1 MSTSNIAAHTGPEPS
16 PALDRL
22 YADFERNSTAPLW
35 TQTGDLMPSSPAP
48 AAVAHVWKWSEL
60 LDIARR
66 SGELVPVGRGGERR
80 AIGLANPGL
89 APTPYATPTLWCA
102 IQWLGPHE
110 TAPEHRHAQNAF
122 RFVIEGEGVWTV
134 VDGDPVAMRRGDLLM
149 TPGWCFHGHHNETDQ
164 PMAWIDGL
172 DVPLA
177 HDLDLGF
184 FEFGPETV
192 TDTTTPHISRS
203 ERLWSHPGLTP
214 LSAPGPRDSTPIAA
228 YRWEHTD
235 HALREQLL
243 LEEEGH
249 PATIEPGHA
258 AIKYTNPTNGN
269 DVLPTIRCE
278 FHRLRAG
285 TRTAARREVG
295 SSIWQVFDGN
305 GHVVL
310 DDERR
315 ALTTGDLF
323 VVPSWVS
330 WSLES
335 ETGLDLF
342 RFSDAPVIEKLRYN
356 RTSTVP
362 TH

>member
-1 MSTSNIAAHTGPEPS
+1 MTSNNITDPESTPE
-16 PALDRL
+16 LDRL
-22 YADFERNSTAPLW
+22 YADFARNSTAPLW
-35 TQTGDLMPSSPAP
+35 TQTGNLMPESPAP
-48 AAVAHVWKWSEL
+48 AAVAHLWQWSEL

-102 IQWLGPHE
+102 IQWLGPRE
-110 TAPEHRHAQNAF
+110 VAPEHRHAQNAF

-184 FEFGPETV
+184 FEFGSEVV
-192 TDTTTPHISRS
+192 TDASTPPVSRS

-214 LSAPGPRDSTPIAA
+214 LSASASRESTPIAA
-228 YRWEHTD
+228 YRWEYTD
-235 HALREQLL
+235 RALREQLL
-243 LEEEGH
+243 LEQEGH
-249 PATIEPGHA
+249 PATVEPGHA
-258 AIKYTNPTNGN
+258 AIKYTNPTTGG

-285 TRTAARREVG
+285 TTTAARREVG
-295 SSIWQVFDGN
+295 SSIWQVFDGT
-305 GHVVL
+305 GHVRL
-310 DDERR
+310 GDQLR

-330 WSLES
+330 WSLEAES
-335 ETGLDLF
+335 ELDLF
-342 RFSDAPVIEKLRYN
+342 RFSDAPVVEKLGYHD
-356 RTSTVP
+356 P
-362 TH
+362 TRR

>member
-1 MSTSNIAAHTGPEPS
+1 MTSNNTVTVGPEPS
-16 PALDRL
+16 AELDRL
-22 YADFERNSTAPLW
+22 YDDFARNSTAPLW
-35 TQTGDLMPSSPAP
+35 TQTGNLMPESPAP
-48 AAVAHVWKWSEL
+48 AAVPHVWRWAEL

-66 SGELVPVGRGGERR
+66 AGELVPVGRGGERR

-89 APTPYATPTLWCA
+89 APTAYATPTLWCA
-102 IQWLGPHE
+102 IQWLGPRE

-149 TPGWCFHGHHNETDQ
+149 TPGWCFHGHHNETDR

-184 FEFGPETV
+184 FEFGPDTV
-192 TDTTTPHISRS
+192 SDTSTPAVSRS

-214 LSAPGPRDSTPIAA
+214 LSAPGPRDATPIAA

-235 HALREQLL
+235 QALREQLR
-243 LEEEGH
+243 LEDEGY
-249 PATIEPGHA
+249 PGTVEPGHA
-258 AIKYTNPTNGN
+258 AIKYTNPTTGG

-285 TRTAARREVG
+285 AATAVHRAVG
-295 SSIWQVFDGN
+295 SSIWQVFEGS
-305 GHVVL
+305 GHVL
-310 DDERR
+310 LGGERR
-315 ALTTGDLF
+315 ALATGDLF
-323 VVPSWVS
+323 VVPSWVP

-335 ETGLDLF
+335 DTGIDLF
-342 RFSDAPVIEKLRYN
+342 RFSDAPVVERLRYD
-356 RTSTVP
+356 RP
-362 TH
+362 HGR